1 MYHYIVDPSRLPVRN
16 FDRTLGE
23 VYGHLTEHQISG
35 EVHRIT
41 RLRNMHE
48 LVESALSSGAK
59 TLVAMGDDETF
70 QELLQIIAGKKD
82 IVLGFLPL
90 VKNSVIASV
99 LGLGSLEDA
108 CRAIAQRRTE
118 QFDLGQINRNY
129 FFTDLSFGLQAGVAT
144 QGGASLFGALK
155 TIGRVKAA
163 PLLPLIIDVDGRYKV
178 SLNAS
183 MGMVVNTPSRIP
195 SAVSSG
201 LDDKLDL
208 LLLGKLS
215 VRELLRYRGEFARGE
230 LERIPG
236 VTVLHG
242 ERFEIDAPKNTP
254 IFSQNL
260 SVGRLPVTINLSEHK
275 LRLIIGKNFAV

>member
-1 MYHYIVDPSRLPVRN
+1 
-16 FDRTLGE
+16 
-23 VYGHLTEHQISG
+23 
-35 EVHRIT
+35 
-41 RLRNMHE
+41 MHE

-163 PLLPLIIDVDGRYKV
+163 PLLP
-178 SLNAS
+178 S
-183 MGMVVNTPSRIP
+183 P
-195 SAVSSG
+195 
-201 LDDKLDL
+201 
-208 LLLGKLS
+208 
-215 VRELLRYRGEFARGE
+215 
-230 LERIPG
+230 
-236 VTVLHG
+236 
-242 ERFEIDAPKNTP
+242 
-254 IFSQNL
+254 
-260 SVGRLPVTINLSEHK
+260 
-275 LRLIIGKNFAV
+275 